1 MSETIHSAIRNA
13 VDSDFSTEQRRAFA
27 VAAALEVITNRNG
40 NDNVSLGRE
49 FMNLSGYADAI
60 QEALKV
66 K

>member
-13 VDSDFSTEQRRAFA
+13 VDSDFSAEQRRAFA

-49 FMNLSGYADAI
+49 FVNLSGYADAI